1 MKIINPN
8 TEGIKEAV
16 KKILEG
22 GIIFIPTDTVY
33 GIAANPYNDKAIKKI
48 FSIKKKSLNNS
59 LVLLCSNYKMAKKY
73 AIFNKIADNLKKKFW
88 PGPLTLILKKK
99 SNLKISKKWIS
110 KNNSIGLRIPD
121 HSIPKK
127 IINKCNFPIF
137 CTSANISGKK
147 SCRNVNDI
155 VKNFKN
161 KKITIINGGKT
172 KFGIDSTIIDVTKD
186 KINILRKGYINK
198 KKIKK
203 LGLLDYEN

>member
-73 AIFNKIADNLKKKFW
+73 AIFNKIADNLKKNFW

-99 SNLKISKKWIS
+99 SNLKISKKWVS

>member
-1 MKIINPN
+1 MCQN
-8 TEGIKEAV
+8 KE
-16 KKILEG
+16 L
-22 GIIFIPTDTVY
+22 
-33 GIAANPYNDKAIKKI
+33 
-48 FSIKKKSLNNS
+48 
-59 LVLLCSNYKMAKKY
+59 KY
-73 AIFNKIADNLKKKFW
+73 AIFNKTADNLKKNFW

-99 SNLKISKKWIS
+99 SNLKISKKWVS